1 MKPLN
6 GEKTHPLTA
15 HAIAALVDLSH
26 GPKPRQE
33 LNPGIADRLLRGGLV
48 ESALLVSQYKTHG
61 GKRIEHLRLTKA
73 GHDAALASHKPHNVR
88 AKPPQVGLGEYL
100 GLVSPGKREQLGE

>member
-1 MKPLN
+1 MRPLN

-33 LNPGIADRLLRGGLV
+33 LNPGVANRLLRGDLV
-48 ESALLVSQYKTHG
+48 EWTFMPSPYKTHA
-61 GKRIEHLRLTKA
+61 GKKIEFLRLTKL
-73 GHDAALASHKPHNVR
+73 GHEIALASHKPPNVM
-88 AKPPQVGLGEYL
+88 
-100 GLVSPGKREQLGE
+100 